1 MAQWRPNI
9 RETWECMMD
18 NTDLVQV
25 TLELQQ
31 WNAVVGKLMDTGPYR
46 EVAPLI
52 GAIVQQCSVGQQAPP
67 KDVVA
72 KAAAAGLQPGPRLVV
87 ADGPPPGIIKPTSDM
102 EASDGDHSE
111 TAPGAAE

>member
-1 MAQWRPNI
+1 M
-9 RETWECMMD
+9 E

-87 ADGPPPGIIKPTSDM
+87 ADGPPPGIVKETSD
-102 EASDGDHSE
+102 GNNGE
-111 TAPGAAE
+111 TEESPAAE